1 MCVIAVKENNG
12 FVLERM
18 RQARRMN
25 HPITRPMNEKRKKWM
40 GIQRREGKI
49 SPAWDMG
56 LGVGFTCDFAID

>member
-1 MCVIAVKENNG
+1 
-12 FVLERM
+12 M

-40 GIQRREGKI
+40 GTKEGKI
-49 SPAWDMG
+49 SPAWDMR